1 MTTYPNAPTL
11 SGQNITVDW
20 LMKNPVVIDRTLRT
34 LAQQRL
40 IGDLI
45 LRGRVDVTGSG
56 VAIFG
61 VSESIMATRASEIVA
76 PLSTY
81 PLTGDDPGTPSRAE
95 TAKNGLGTEIPDELV
110 ARNRMDVVTRKLTKL
125 ANRIVFNFDASVLS
139 AVGSAVTQTQAA
151 AAAWNAG
158 GADPLLDTLLSG
170 ATVDGL
176 NEGYEI
182 DTIVAKPIPWARLI
196 AATKILGNM
205 PREGSNNPVLT
216 GKLVQFA
223 GLNIIK
229 STNLPAGVDVMVL
242 DSTQLG
248 SIAYEDLGGEF
259 TGAPGDLETHTGR
272 IPGRDGYLVRGRKV
286 AVPMVQEPGA
296 AVKVT
301 GV

>member
-1 MTTYPNAPTL
+1 MSTYPSAPTL
-11 SGQNITVDW
+11 SGQNVTVDW
-20 LMKNPVVIDRTLRT
+20 LMKQPTVVDRMLRSI
-34 LAQQRL
+34 AEQRL
-40 IGDLI
+40 VGDKI

-56 VAIFG
+56 VAVFG
-61 VSESIMATRASEIVA
+61 VSESIMATRSPEIVK
-76 PLSTY
+76 PLSEY
-81 PLTGDDPGTPSRAE
+81 PLTDDDPGTPSRAE
-95 TAKNGLGTEIPDELV
+95 TAKNGLGTEVPDELV
-110 ARNRMDVVTRKLTKL
+110 SRNRLDVLQRKLIKL

-151 AAAWNAG
+151 AAAWNAA
-158 GADPLLDTLLSG
+158 GADPLLDALLSG

-182 DTIVAKPIPWARLI
+182 DTILAKPVPWARLV
-196 AATKILGNM
+196 AATKIIDRA
-205 PREGSNNPVLT
+205 PREGSNNIVLT
-216 GKLVQFA
+216 GRLVQFA

-248 SIAYEDLGGEF
+248 SIAYENIGGDF
-259 TGAPGDLETHTGR
+259 MGAPGDLQTHVGR
-272 IPGRDGYLVRGRKV
+272 IPGRDGYLIRGRKI
-286 AVPMVQEPGA
+286 AVPMIQEPGA